1 MHLWFCVCSGVFVRL
16 CAWVC
21 MPVRACICLWMLS
34 RTCVINYYE
43 FIYSSPISH
52 ISISILLFL
61 HRDLSV
67 CTSLHSF
74 SALLTVIRSLSPNI
88 TVNGWLFY
96 TGDFKMFSLED
107 FAYIYYFSFALCY
120 LVSSPNFKSIS
131 IKKKKTS
138 VQLKRTALQRET
150 LLIQINPQIV

>member
-1 MHLWFCVCSGVFVRL
+1 
-16 CAWVC
+16 
-21 MPVRACICLWMLS
+21 
-34 RTCVINYYE
+34 
-43 FIYSSPISH
+43 
-52 ISISILLFL
+52 
-61 HRDLSV
+61 
-67 CTSLHSF
+67 
-74 SALLTVIRSLSPNI
+74 
-88 TVNGWLFY
+88 
-96 TGDFKMFSLED
+96 MFSLED